1 MAGQETICYG
11 GEGSNGKGGS
21 LIPTKKKSVKQM
33 MAEKILETSSK
44 AFKNDKKKIKPRDD
58 EDDG

>member
-1 MAGQETICYG
+1 MADQEKRGYG
-11 GEGSNGKGGS
+11 GEGGS
-21 LIPTKKKSVKQM
+21 LIPAKKKSVKQM